1 MIVIGS
7 ECYENVCYKH
17 GTANFSFSL
26 RLRQG
31 GLPRRG
37 DSSKLEWLQHQANKA
52 EVCSRHSPC
61 KGLAASE
68 PRKGQR
74 RKLLRLAGRG
84 MARKDP
90 DQSSSKLLASAK
102 PRFRSGPATLCELR
116 QVDPASIFSPV
127 RSCIIDKACG
137 AAPTSPQEA

>member
-37 DSSKLEWLQHQANKA
+37 GSSKLEWLQHQANKA

-84 MARKDP
+84 MARKE
-90 DQSSSKLLASAK
+90 S
-102 PRFRSGPATLCELR
+102 RSVIKQTFGISQA
-116 QVDPASIFSPV
+116 QVQIW
-127 RSCIIDKACG
+127 SCH
-137 AAPTSPQEA
+137 SL

>member
-61 KGLAASE
+61 KGLGRDPAQLRRSAAGGPGGVEREHPRALE
-68 PRKGQR
+68 PREGF
-74 RKLLRLAGRG
+74 RLY
-84 MARKDP
+84 
-90 DQSSSKLLASAK
+90 
-102 PRFRSGPATLCELR
+102 PRTGEGITGCLSWEHRFLS
-116 QVDPASIFSPV
+116 VV
-127 RSCIIDKACG
+127 
-137 AAPTSPQEA
+137 